1 MALVNTTLTGD
12 ITDRALVLPVASVA
26 GASAGK
32 QVRINNERIGS
43 VIEVIGLSVRI
54 RGRGDQGTAAEAQKA
69 GSAVTFGDPSEFVKP
84 STSETAAVEQFRDAQ
99 TYLLAGA
106 IEITPDQRDQT
117 VILMGAAAIAMTLAA
132 PALDQDGKKLTVLVG
147 TAFAHTIT
155 ATGLFQDGVTG
166 GAKTT
171 ATAGA
176 FLGASLQLQALKGFW
191 HVIGRSVFAVA

>member
-1 MALVNTTLTGD
+1 MALVATTLTGD
-12 ITDRALVLPVASVA
+12 ITDRGLSLPVASVT
-26 GASAGK
+26 GATVGRM
-32 QVRINNERIGS
+32 VRINNERIGA
-43 VIEVIGLSVRI
+43 ILEVIGLTVRV
-54 RGRGDQGTAAEAQKA
+54 RGRGDQGTNAEAQKA
-69 GSAVTFGDPSEFVKP
+69 GSAVTFGDPSDFVRP
-84 STSETAAVEQFRDAQ
+84 SVSETAAVEQFRDAQ
-99 TYLLAGA
+99 TYLVAGA
-106 IEITPDQRDQT
+106 IEITADQRDQT
-117 VILMGAAAIAMTLAA
+117 VVLMGAAAIAMTLAA
-132 PALDQDGKKLTVLVG
+132 PGLDQDGKKLTVLNG